1 MFSFILRKGEASAKD
16 KRFPG
21 RYEDDDSNDVE
32 KLDTIDTPPKK
43 KKYSTHAWVIDA
55 ETALIKRLL
64 LI

>member
-1 MFSFILRKGEASAKD
+1 MFSFILRKEAAKD
-16 KRFPG
+16 KRFQG
-21 RYEDDDSNDVE
+21 RYDDDDSNDVE

-43 KKYSTHAWVIDA
+43 NKYSTYAWAKDA

>member
-1 MFSFILRKGEASAKD
+1 MFSFILRKGAAKD

-43 KKYSTHAWVIDA
+43 KKYNTYAWSIDA